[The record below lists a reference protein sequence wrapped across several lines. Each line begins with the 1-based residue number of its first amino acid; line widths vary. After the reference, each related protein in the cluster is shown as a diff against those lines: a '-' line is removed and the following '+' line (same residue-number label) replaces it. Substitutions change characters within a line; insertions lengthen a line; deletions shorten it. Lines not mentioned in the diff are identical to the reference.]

1 MCQSARKQCFLSIM
15 SVNFIWSQ
23 FSLLF
28 SVGFFFKQEDKIK
41 TQLENLSHVHLT
53 NLTIPTILTRQDVET
68 MRYKKNKCLKMILG
82 NTIRLEMNCWWN
94 ITAHLSLTMKIYDLL
109 DGCKRR
115 INQINGPCVTTS
127 SMNYKKKYQQKV
139 PSLELH
145 FLTSHQKHHP
155 LTLKFAI
162 CEQTWVTVSQ
172 FSSTALCLCYIT
184 WLM

>member
-1 MCQSARKQCFLSIM
+1 MKQCFLSLM

-68 MRYKKNKCLKMILG
+68 MRYKKNKYLKMILG

-94 ITAHLSLTMKIYDLL
+94 ITAHLSLTRKRHYLL
-109 DGCKRR
+109 NGWKWR
-115 INQINGPCVTTS
+115 INQIKGTCVTKS
-127 SMNYKKKYQQKV
+127 SMNYKKKITTTGTQSWAALFNQ
-139 PSLELH
+139 SSE
-145 FLTSHQKHHP
+145 T
-155 LTLKFAI
+155 
-162 CEQTWVTVSQ
+162 
-172 FSSTALCLCYIT
+172 SSTHTEVCNLWADVSYSQSVQ
-184 WLM
+184 